1 MRRIAAGM
9 NHGAAM
15 RHGKA
20 RLCRAECPPHFLF
33 VLPKRKR
40 AGHGTKEKTLRGDL
54 TRRCQ
59 IIQNG
64 GLAVTNCRP
73 NPEVSYRLRYTY
85 SARNCVPAPE
95 SPPHTNVPNRTP
107 PALLSAAAPP
117 SNSGRGFQR
126 GGTAVPPLCA
136 TRGHGGRVGP
146 PPRPF
151 VPVGVWGTVA
161 SPLFS
166 GGGLRGWD
174 LCAKGP
180 FPLPCSGSYHLREQG
195 KWNVPLW
202 EQREYPLWL
211 LVPETGT
218 ALCGSS
224 LYLLNFCFNS
234 YNSPMASMGVRVS
247 GWQRRMASSTSPSLM
262 ASSET

>member
-126 GGTAVPPLCA
+126 GGATAPPLCA
-136 TRGHGGRVGP
+136 RGGMGDGGVP
-146 PPRPF
+146 PCF
-151 VPVGVWGTVA
+151 GWGSKGDPAGSFPGQA
-161 SPLFS
+161 S
-166 GGGLRGWD
+166 
-174 LCAKGP
+174 
-180 FPLPCSGSYHLREQG
+180 H
-195 KWNVPLW
+195 
-202 EQREYPLWL
+202 
-211 LVPETGT
+211 
-218 ALCGSS
+218 
-224 LYLLNFCFNS
+224 
-234 YNSPMASMGVRVS
+234 
-247 GWQRRMASSTSPSLM
+247 RRR
-262 ASSET
+262 